1 MLRLLR
7 AEYMRTVINER
18 GRMSGFAEVV
28 PTSAVKTAAT
38 TVVWRRIVRPVL
50 FWTHVIAGVMTGGV
64 VLVMS
69 ATGVLLTSRRSW
81 AREQGRRIDSV
92 PSSLIAPDTSV
103 SERVARREHLA
114 QILAAMSDLDTLDH
128 TTIVGWLEAS
138 SGRELAMREGVAW
151 ATLRTRVHRALA
163 RLRDNLRRR
172 TDLVFMPEPSTT

>member
-69 ATGVLLTSRRSW
+69 ATGVLLTYQKQITTWPICAGSTAQRPPPRR
-81 AREQGRRIDSV
+81 
-92 PSSLIAPDTSV
+92 
-103 SERVARREHLA
+103 
-114 QILAAMSDLDTLDH
+114 
-128 TTIVGWLEAS
+128 
-138 SGRELAMREGVAW
+138 
-151 ATLRTRVHRALA
+151 HRSHPI
-163 RLRDNLRRR
+163 R
-172 TDLVFMPEPSTT
+172 